1 MTEEEI
7 GEQDQDE
14 NSLVHPEEVVRRRK
28 ASAASK
34 VEEDKKPMASTAG
47 MVRIEYESNG
57 RFTTPTHLYYTDYK
71 AKHINSLSLS
81 RQEDLL
87 RNLVAVLNEM
97 KSNDI
102 PEEAANFDV
111 GDHTPEEFYET
122 LIGIKQQF
130 VGDAHKHLWL
140 CDCQE
145 DIPEKEKKLS
155 EQVIMLSS
163 IKYSNIEEADQKL
176 REQYKLYLEDMSDE
190 EFAEYLLL
198 KHNEEVT
205 ITKDNRQGIIEDELA
220 NVRIEE
226 PITIGRDGKVYR
238 FRFTRIKDMIRGF
251 EIASKDFTIESKK
264 VRGRYQNLQ
273 SNPGLPMSREELAY
287 KKETEMKKLDEQRS
301 QRAILYSKCLSL
313 ISVDNVPLTDEQRIE
328 IFSNIDRGILD
339 DFTAFLD
346 PIVYGVN
353 DEREFVCNL
362 CNKPERGFL
371 HQRITPLEFLPIAD
385 DRKSTARKKLGVRPT
400 TTIFFGG

>member
-1 MTEEEI
+1 MADDILDQENEES
-7 GEQDQDE
+7 
-14 NSLVHPEEVVRRRK
+14 SLVPPDEVVRRRK
-28 ASAASK
+28 ATTASK
-34 VEEDKKPMASTAG
+34 ATEEKKPLASTAG
-47 MVRIEYESNG
+47 MVRVEYESNG
-57 RFTTPTHLYYTDYK
+57 RFTTPTFLYYTDYK
-71 AKHINSLSLS
+71 AKHINALSLS

-87 RNLVAVLNEM
+87 RNLVSVLNEM
-97 KSNDI
+97 KSNEV

-145 DIPEKEKKLS
+145 EVPDKEKKLS

-176 REQYKLYLEDMSDE
+176 KEQYKGYLEDMTDE
-190 EFAEYLLL
+190 ELADYLLL
-198 KHNEEVT
+198 KHNEEIE
-205 ITKDNRQGIIEDELA
+205 ITKDNRPAIIEDELA
-220 NVRIEE
+220 NVRIQE
-226 PITIGRDGKVYR
+226 PITLGRDGKVYR

-251 EIASKDFTIESKK
+251 ELASKDFTIESKR
-264 VRGRYQNLQ
+264 VRGRYQNMQ
-273 SNPGLPMSREELAY
+273 SNPGLPMNREEVSY
-287 KKETEMKKLDEQRS
+287 KRDMELKKLDEQRA

-313 ISVDNVPLTDEQRIE
+313 ISVDGVPLTDEQRIE

-400 TTIFFGG
+400 TTVFFGG